1 MIQGLPE
8 ESQEPTAG
16 EAHPQDNSADTPPE
30 ESAFRSANIGPTF
43 QARRWRTSADR
54 RPRNQA
60 GKRTQTISWRKR
72 GRYIRACRAPGEYDD
87 IALDATLREAAPHQR
102 TRERTGKAITILDR
116 DLHRKVRVRQAA
128 NLVVFAVDASW
139 SMAAAKRMEA
149 TKGAILS
156 LLVDAYQKR
165 DQVCLITFQNAAARV
180 VLPPTSNISMARR
193 ALSDIPVG
201 GKTPLSAG
209 LLKAY
214 QVIRRQM
221 RQNREVIPLLVLMT
235 DGAGN
240 VSLTGMEPRAETLML
255 ADLFPHDGI
264 RAMVLNT
271 EHPALDRGL
280 AQEIARALNAPCHT
294 LDQLRADH
302 LYQTVRKQLQ

>member
-1 MIQGLPE
+1 G
-8 ESQEPTAG
+8 AR
-16 EAHPQDNSADTPPE
+16 PQDGTGDTPPG
-30 ESAFRSANIGPTF
+30 ESAFRRVNIGPSF
-43 QARRWRTSADR
+43 KARRWRTTTDR
-54 RPRNQA
+54 RSRDKA
-60 GKRTQTISWRKR
+60 GKRTQTISRRKR
-72 GRYIRACRAPGEYDD
+72 GRYIRARRAPGDYDD

-102 TRERTGKAITILDR
+102 ARRREGNAITILDR
-116 DLHRKVRVRQAA
+116 DLHRKVRVRQVA

-139 SMAAAKRMEA
+139 SMAAAERMEA

-165 DQVCLITFQNAAARV
+165 DRVCLITFQNASASI

-193 ALSDIPVG
+193 ALADIPVG

-209 LLKAY
+209 LLTAY
-214 QVIRRQM
+214 QVIQRQL
-221 RQNREVIPLLVLMT
+221 RQDREAIPLLVLMT

-255 ADLFPHDGI
+255 ADLFARDGI

-280 AQEIARALNAPCHT
+280 AQEIAEALRAPCHT
-294 LDQLRADH
+294 LDQLRADY